1 MSSFVS
7 DFLSSFVCLFAS
19 YFLLLLLI
27 ELFVNRLQRILVY
40 TQFTP
45 KLKHVFSNL
54 ALSSV

>member
-1 MSSFVS
+1 M
-7 DFLSSFVCLFAS
+7 SSFVCLFAS

-27 ELFVNRLQRILVY
+27 QLFVYLLQRILVY

-45 KLKHVFSNL
+45 KLKHVLKTVFSNL